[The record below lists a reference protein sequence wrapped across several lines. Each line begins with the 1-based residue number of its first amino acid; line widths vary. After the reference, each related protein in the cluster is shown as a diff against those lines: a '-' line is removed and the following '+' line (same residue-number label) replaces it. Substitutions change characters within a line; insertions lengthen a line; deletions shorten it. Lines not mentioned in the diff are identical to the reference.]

1 MSMLVT
7 NWNQKF
13 LQKVNQLLFN
23 KTILYKKELDK
34 SSNFISILLIIKN
47 FHNGYNFYVIVLSI
61 T

>member
-1 MSMLVT
+1 MLVT
-7 NWNQKF
+7 NCIQKF

-34 SSNFISILLIIKN
+34 SFNFISILLIIKN
-47 FHNGYNFYVIVLSI
+47 FHNEYNFYVIMISI